1 MLIQESTGLESL
13 LGQAL
18 TLDDE
23 PTLVRAVKAVK
34 RTMAQDKHIREAYV
48 NAVISII
55 PNVLLLALW
64 GLNRTQEGV
73 SFAFTILGIG
83 GLVTSRWRLGQIFV
97 GITQVVIGGLLGLPI
112 SGLLIP
118 YHPILLRLYS
128 PDIQRI
134 SHHLAIATLT
144 VILSR
149 DIVKIISL
157 KREQWEKLRKEEIKR
172 QEKMRGIFYT
182 PGKSKSVNGRTTA
195 KGMERDFQQGGRSKL
210 RSIFALT

>member
-34 RTMAQDKHIREAYV
+34 RTMAQDKHLREAYIT
-48 NAVISII
+48 AVVSII

-64 GLNRTQEGV
+64 WLNRSQEGV
-73 SFAFTILGIG
+73 NFAFIVLGIG
-83 GLVTSRWRLGQIFV
+83 RLVTSRWRLSQIFV

-128 PDIQRI
+128 PDTQRI
-134 SHHLAIATLT
+134 CSSSRNSNSHRNF
-144 VILSR
+144 VSR
-149 DIVKIISL
+149 Y
-157 KREQWEKLRKEEIKR
+157 R
-172 QEKMRGIFYT
+172 
-182 PGKSKSVNGRTTA
+182 
-195 KGMERDFQQGGRSKL
+195 
-210 RSIFALT
+210 